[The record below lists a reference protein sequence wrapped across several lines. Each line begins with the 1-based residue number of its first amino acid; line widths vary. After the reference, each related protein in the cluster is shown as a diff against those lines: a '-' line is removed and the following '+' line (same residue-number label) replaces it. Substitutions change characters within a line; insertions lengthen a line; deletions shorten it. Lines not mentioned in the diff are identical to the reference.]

1 MNRNAYIQ
9 KNIFLLFC
17 QVKCLRASQ
26 IYLVTHRLGVI
37 REGNWD
43 QKLGLMKTEDKWQ
56 MPPLKGKEV
65 WGYFVCDSVSLGHLD
80 SQWNTIEHFPNIFKT
95 PLHARTHTHHITEK
109 KVAQVNNKQSP
120 NHQNIQH
127 SIFHEYINKVTIYVM
142 IFTLLLLG
150 SLGYFLHVHTLNTRH
165 SLAGLASGT
174 GIKYILLYRRNIMLV
189 MN

>member
-1 MNRNAYIQ
+1 MSQGLSDLSCDPQVGSHSWGELRSEARFNENRRQMTDASAEGKRGLRLLCLWLSVIGSFRLTVKYNRTFPQHIQ
-9 KNIFLLFC
+9 
-17 QVKCLRASQ
+17 
-26 IYLVTHRLGVI
+26 
-37 REGNWD
+37 
-43 QKLGLMKTEDKWQ
+43 
-56 MPPLKGKEV
+56 
-65 WGYFVCDSVSLGHLD
+65 
-80 SQWNTIEHFPNIFKT
+80 NTFT
-95 PLHARTHTHHITEK
+95 RTHTPYYRK